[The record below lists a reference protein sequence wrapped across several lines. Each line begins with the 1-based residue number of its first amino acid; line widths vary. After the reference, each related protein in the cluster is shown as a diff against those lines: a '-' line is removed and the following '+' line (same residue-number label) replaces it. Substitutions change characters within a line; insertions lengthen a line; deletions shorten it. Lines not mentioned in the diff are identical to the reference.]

1 MWEWRSFPMQEFL
14 TKYLPNVMDS
24 LPTLRQSTV
33 ETLEMVLIAGGISF
47 VLGLLLGTLLTTARP
62 GGILE
67 NAPLYQV
74 LDKLINLLRSVPF
87 IILLFCLLPLTRLVA
102 GTAIGV
108 RGAILPLVFGT
119 VPFFSRQVEAAL
131 SEVNPGLVEAAQSM
145 GCSNA
150 EIIFRVY
157 LRESVAGIARGTTI
171 TLISLVS
178 LTAMAGAVGAGGLGN
193 FAYIYGQQRNRMDII
208 YVTVV
213 VLVALVSLIQL
224 IGSAVAKRNTH

>member
-1 MWEWRSFPMQEFL
+1 MQEWL
-14 TKYLPNVMDS
+14 ETYLPNVADS
-24 LPTLRQSTV
+24 FPVLQQSIL
-33 ETLEMVLIAGGISF
+33 ETLQMVLAAGLISF
-47 VLGLLLGTLLTTARP
+47 FLGVLLGTVLTVTRRN
-62 GGILE
+62 GILP
-67 NAPLYQV
+67 NPAVYQV

-131 SEVNPGLVEAAQSM
+131 SEVDPGLVEAAQSM